1 MNKSKLKKINK
12 CASVSSYRVSHRR
25 TFAQC
30 DQDTGLL

>member
-1 MNKSKLKKINK
+1 MNKSKLKENNK
-12 CASVSSYRVSHRR
+12 CASVSSHRVSHRR